1 MALAALAASAL
12 VMLVIFGMYIQ
23 QWEDMCAVEH
33 EWQDLSTRMRSL
45 GRIEP
50 AGVKQQMAL
59 PEFQSKHLVDALGR
73 VAQETKLPLEEVQF
87 SLDDNGSLPYLRYRA
102 TLTVSSSYPLIR
114 RFLDLLREE
123 VAAISLDAISCTR
136 ADIGAPELICELTL
150 SAFYRKGG
158 HG

>member
-1 MALAALAASAL
+1 LAASAL
-12 VMLVIFGMYIQ
+12 VMLAILGMYIQ
-23 QWEDMCAVEH
+23 QWEDVHAAEH
-33 EWQDLSTRMRSL
+33 EWQELSSRTP
-45 GRIEP
+45 GHIDQTGE
-50 AGVKQQMAL
+50 KQQVAL

-73 VAQETKLPLEEVQF
+73 VAQETKLPLDEVQF
-87 SLDDNGSLPYLRYRA
+87 SLDDNGNLPYLRYRA
-102 TLTVSSSYPLIR
+102 TLTVSSSYPVIR